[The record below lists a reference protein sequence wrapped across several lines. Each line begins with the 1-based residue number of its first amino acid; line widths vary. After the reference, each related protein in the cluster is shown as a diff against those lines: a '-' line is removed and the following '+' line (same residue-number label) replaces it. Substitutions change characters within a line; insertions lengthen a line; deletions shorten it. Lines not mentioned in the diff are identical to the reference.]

1 MCCEGSGWRSSAGAL
16 VGVWQ
21 MQNSFGLFLHARHH
35 LFCQMIIGHINVH
48 KYKSKCKQIHA
59 TSKEIWSNQTSYTH
73 TIICSAICI
82 CISSLF
88 DVQLSAALKAL
99 KTVPSKN
106 QWRWLEA
113 FVPTE
118 MSRRHQNDPP
128 LLLSAKSVY
137 WLFAKSWYFLSPFSH
152 FSADVIYGSPL
163 TMENWRGREAL
174 TTSVSFREEK
184 ALHEEAEEER
194 RSGPFLSP
202 FPERRAAKGAAPNN
216 ARSTFRTQDG
226 RESRPFNRL
235 HQGLHLTFGSPCMF
249 LGSVEMRQQR
259 HF

>member
-1 MCCEGSGWRSSAGAL
+1 MNINIWVVWVEIIRRSFGGNLADLLAFFFIFVDIHVCICWNFNLYLLKFVFVFMCCEGSGWRSSGGAL

-21 MQNSFGLFLHARHH
+21 MQNSFGLFLHARYH

-73 TIICSAICI
+73 TAICI

-99 KTVPSKN
+99 KTVPSKI

-128 LLLSAKSVY
+128 LCLPPIVCLFYFTRHPVVPCIATAIPCIAHTQTCTQPNTAVLPPCNTLSCHCYTLCATK
-137 WLFAKSWYFLSPFSH
+137 
-152 FSADVIYGSPL
+152 
-163 TMENWRGREAL
+163 TMH
-174 TTSVSFREEK
+174 TT
-184 ALHEEAEEER
+184 L
-194 RSGPFLSP
+194 
-202 FPERRAAKGAAPNN
+202 N
-216 ARSTFRTQDG
+216 T
-226 RESRPFNRL
+226 
-235 HQGLHLTFGSPCMF
+235 
-249 LGSVEMRQQR
+249 
-259 HF
+259 